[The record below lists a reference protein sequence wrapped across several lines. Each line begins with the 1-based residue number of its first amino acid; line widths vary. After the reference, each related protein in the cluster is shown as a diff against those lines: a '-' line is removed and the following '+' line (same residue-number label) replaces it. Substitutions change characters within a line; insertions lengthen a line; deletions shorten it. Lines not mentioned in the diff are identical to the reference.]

1 MKIIRTLLL
10 LLITT
15 TLLSSCVVVD
25 QNSMAIKRKFGKLRG
40 EPITEGS
47 RLYNPLTSTY
57 LKVPTRNINLEIT
70 LAIPSKEGLTIDTE
84 VSILY
89 RLDPDR
95 ITQILREV
103 GEDFEKNLIS
113 PVFRS
118 ALADVSSRFM
128 AKDMH
133 TGQRAVIETAVKE
146 QMMEI
151 IGEKGFIVDA
161 VLMKRV
167 VLPESLSDAIE
178 AKLAAEQEA
187 QRMEF
192 VLQRERQEADRRII
206 EATGIR
212 DAQKILAEGLTD
224 PVLRYQAIE
233 AFRSLAASTNAKVI
247 ITDGKSPMMITP

>member
-1 MKIIRTLLL
+1 
-10 LLITT
+10 
-15 TLLSSCVVVD
+15 
-25 QNSMAIKRKFGKLRG
+25 MAIKRKFGKLRG

-47 RLYNPLTSTY
+47 RIYNPLLSKY
-57 LKVPTRNINLEIT
+57 IKVPTRNINLEIT

-89 RLDPDR
+89 RLDPKH
-95 ITQILREV
+95 IPQILREV
-103 GEDFEKNLIS
+103 GENFEQNLIS

-133 TGQRAVIETAVKE
+133 TGQRAVIETAVKQ
-146 QMMEI
+146 QMMDI

-206 EATGIR
+206 EAKGIR
-212 DAQKILAEGLTD
+212 DAQLILAEGLTE
-224 PVLRYQAIE
+224 PILRYQAIE
-233 AFRSLAASTNAKVI
+233 AFKVLAQSSNAKVI
-247 ITDGKSPMMITP
+247 LTDGKSPMLVTP